1 VRVPKESAGS
11 IGRPSL
17 ATAEK
22 GRAMYER
29 IRQRISERI
38 FLTPALDE

>member
-1 VRVPKESAGS
+1 VPLGSAGS

-22 GRAMYER
+22 GKRLYER
-29 IRQRISERI
+29 IFAKVSDRI
-38 FLTPALDE
+38 FLAPAPAE